1 MKFYLAY
8 GSNLNIDK
16 MKLRCPKAKPLNK
29 VNGIKINKLFGWKLV
44 FNRYATIIRDK
55 NSFVPIG
62 IYKITKF
69 CEKSLD
75 LYEGYPQLY
84 SKVYLI
90 INSTRFMTYVLNNH
104 GLLKPSKT
112 YLNEIK
118 KGYNNFCLDINYLK
132 KFN

>member
-29 VNGIKINKLFGWKLV
+29 VNDIKINKLLGWKLV
-44 FNRYATIIRDK
+44 FNRYATIIKDK
-55 NSFVPIG
+55 NSFVPVG

-84 SKVYLI
+84 SKMYLT
-90 INSTRFMTYVLNNH
+90 INSTLFMTYVLNNY

-118 KGYNNFCLDINYLK
+118 KGYKNFSLDINYLK